1 MARTTPRTLVAVSA
15 LVAGLML
22 FPAPGRA
29 AEAAA
34 ETWFAEAITQSDL
47 GIESSYLW
55 SKGRKLRADVVVSGT
70 PVVTIVNGATY
81 YAIDGRSMIGTAI
94 ERAPKALANDAKGGR
109 PFLND
114 GERMIA
120 MGGEKVGSERIA
132 GRACDVYRL
141 TDNDGKKTIW
151 MTQDS
156 LHLPVKIELYGRTS
170 GQTSTTIINWNRGF
184 EVPDAFFEP
193 DPRLT
198 LDRVSYQEY
207 LNRSK
212 ERLPSAVPV
221 LYGDLLHGH

>member
-1 MARTTPRTLVAVSA
+1 MARTTPRTLIAVSA
-15 LVAGLML
+15 LVVGLTL
-22 FPAPGRA
+22 FPAPGHA
-29 AEAAA
+29 AEGAA

-55 SKGRKLRADVVVSGT
+55 SKGRKLRADVVVGGT

-81 YAIDGRSMIGTAI
+81 YAIDGRSMTGTAI

-114 GERMIA
+114 GDRMIA
-120 MGGEKVGSERIA
+120 MGGEKVGNERIA
-132 GRACDVYRL
+132 GRPCDIYRL

-156 LHLPVKIELYGRTS
+156 LHLPVKIELYGRAN
-170 GQTSTTIINWNRGF
+170 GQTATTIINWNRGF

-193 DPRLT
+193 DPRFT

-207 LNRSK
+207 VNRAREGK
-212 ERLPSAVPV
+212 PSVVPV